1 MASFSPCPKAPK
13 QLPAWL
19 TEKDIDVYTAQFEKS
34 GFFGPVSF
42 YRNLDA
48 NWELTN
54 VLPVD
59 RISMPWGSSAVT
71 TTPSSTS
78 TRAQIDAMP
87 SLLADYRGTWMLE
100 GPGHW
105 TQQEDPAGF
114 NAALL
119 EFLPRA
125 VVTRRLS

>member
-1 MASFSPCPKAPK
+1 MPEAPQ

-19 TEKDIDVYTAQFEKS
+19 TEKDIDVYAAQFEKS

-59 RISMPWGSSAVT
+59 RISMPSGFIGGDHDTVVRGT
-71 TTPSSTS
+71 Q
-78 TRAQIDAMP
+78 AQIDAMP

-114 NAALL
+114 NTALL
-119 EFLPRA
+119 EFLRG
-125 VVTRRLS
+125 L